1 MCRPGA
7 QPDRRGLV
15 TLPVALPIPW
25 RVLAAIALVVAT
37 AIAGWRVTRWHDA
50 YEALPGL
57 QSALEREEACE
68 DGSKCY
74 ARQRALQEAAGHAT
88 VVAVESYEAELAALR
103 ARNVPA
109 GPVRLCRERDPG
121 RVPGGPTSG
130 PADGAPAG
138 RDVPLEA
145 GRDIAVELYRLA
157 DDADREALKLRHLQ
171 QWNAALTASPSE
183 P

>member
-1 MCRPGA
+1 MIAFWALLKGLPWRAIGA
-7 QPDRRGLV
+7 
-15 TLPVALPIPW
+15 VAL
-25 RVLAAIALVVAT
+25 VLAVAAL
-37 AIAGWRVTRWHDA
+37 GWRVTRWHDA

-57 QSALEREEACE
+57 QSALEREEACDE

-74 ARQRALQEAAGHAT
+74 ERQRGLQEAAGHAT

-130 PADGAPAG
+130 PADGGSAG
-138 RDVPLEA
+138 RELPIEA
-145 GRDIAVELYRLA
+145 GKDIAVELYRLA
-157 DDADREALKLRHLQ
+157 DDADEVSARLRALQEYSRAVSQ
-171 QWNAALTASPSE
+171 SRP
-183 P
+183 